1 MKPIK
6 IPGSRSC
13 YAKIL
18 EIVNLFDNNNNVK
31 FIALPLYVYTYRS
44 MYFLIISNS
53 YKS

>member
-6 IPGSRSC
+6 KPARSC
-13 YAKIL
+13 YATVL
-18 EIVNLFDNNNNVK
+18 DIVNLFDNNNNVK
-31 FIALPLYVYTYRS
+31 LVALPLYAYTYRS